1 MLPSQHVRTTIMK
14 ATLSRTESWTLMA
27 LSAACL
33 AVTANTFEGDGE
45 PLIASLAFSGLAF
58 AATYALVRWAAP
70 AFVEAG
76 RKGRDMSKT
85 NAKEIPE
92 TMGAVAAVVYLLLL
106 LVFKPFCYYSELV
119 TVAPA
124 RMSSGVNRSGENG
137 LVYSGENSHQLPL
150 SKVGLSHQKQDVEAT
165 IADLHR

>member
-1 MLPSQHVRTTIMK
+1 MT
-14 ATLSRTESWTLMA
+14 

-33 AVTANTFEGDGE
+33 AVTANTFQGDGE

-119 TVAPA
+119 TVAPT
-124 RMSSGVNRSGENG
+124 RMSGGVNRSDKNG
-137 LVYSGENSHQLPL
+137 LVSGGENSHQLPL
-150 SKVGLSHQKQDVEAT
+150 SKVGPWRQKQNIEPT
-165 IADLHR
+165 IADLQF